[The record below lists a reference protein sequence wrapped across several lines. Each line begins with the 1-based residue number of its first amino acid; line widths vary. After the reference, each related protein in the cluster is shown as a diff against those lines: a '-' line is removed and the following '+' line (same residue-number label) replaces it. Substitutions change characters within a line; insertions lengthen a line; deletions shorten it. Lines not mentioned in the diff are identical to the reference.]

1 MKAPVIDFAA
11 WKRAHPPIIV
21 CLNAGL
27 EMALA
32 WQKLWIKILFDR
44 R

>member
-1 MKAPVIDFAA
+1 MKAPVVDFAK
-11 WKRAHPPIIV
+11 WKRAHPPAIV

-32 WQKLWIKILFDR
+32 WQRLLILVLLGKR
-44 R
+44 